1 MVIFARR
8 CIEKKAYAATETAM
22 KMLRLVKSCSS
33 SLKSLQSRVEDYG
46 VKLSFEQR
54 KAAKLT
60 EESMSFSN
68 ECEMLRKDGHIRK
81 ALSQWEKSGQ
91 VWDNVSIEWRK
102 VNSLAS
108 DIEKSMVRYGFHEC
122 QLLVERARHTLSHS
136 TAEYEK
142 AKRQMKKSEDEWK
155 RKLACIEKKAYAATE
170 TAMKMLRLVKSCS
183 SSLKSLQSRVEDYGV
198 KLSFEQRKA
207 AKLTEESM
215 SFSNECEMLRKDGHI
230 RKALSQWEKSGQV
243 WDNVSIEWRKVNSL
257 ASDIE
262 KSMVRYG
269 FHECQLLVER
279 ARHTLSH
286 STAEY
291 EKAKRQMKSSEERI
305 TFTLEDIRF
314 AETIDFF
321 IRHLRKFQATEPD
334 FSEGYHPYPVAL
346 GFMRNKFKLTSRM
359 KRQYANLGRFMD
371 EAYKDTR
378 QACKSCGIFV
388 YPFEQRKL
396 ERREDGG
403 RDDDDD
409 SKHVPHV
416 QELCEKCRHLPH
428 PCSHRLHR

>member
-1 MVIFARR
+1 
-8 CIEKKAYAATETAM
+8 
-22 KMLRLVKSCSS
+22 
-33 SLKSLQSRVEDYG
+33 
-46 VKLSFEQR
+46 
-54 KAAKLT
+54 
-60 EESMSFSN
+60 
-68 ECEMLRKDGHIRK
+68 
-81 ALSQWEKSGQ
+81 
-91 VWDNVSIEWRK
+91 
-102 VNSLAS
+102 
-108 DIEKSMVRYGFHEC
+108 
-122 QLLVERARHTLSHS
+122 
-136 TAEYEK
+136 
-142 AKRQMKKSEDEWK
+142 
-155 RKLACIEKKAYAATE
+155 
-170 TAMKMLRLVKSCS
+170 
-183 SSLKSLQSRVEDYGV
+183 
-198 KLSFEQRKA
+198 
-207 AKLTEESM
+207 M